1 MAWQKWAGSMAGL
14 VIAVAGPAR
23 AAPPLRVVVLV
34 DDAVDEKVL
43 VRIRGHAS
51 DLPVVFVAARG
62 AAAAQ
67 ASSQAEQLAGAEA
80 LAAREDA
87 DALIW
92 FSYGHCGEG
101 ASNLGRPGA
110 SNLGRPPDWM
120 IVHVGQPRTHSIL
133 TRSTGQQPCAAPSPG
148 LPPAT
153 TPESAVLEG
162 AAIVVRTA
170 LLALSEGGTI
180 GVTPQP
186 ATATATIHPR
196 LGISWMAAAD
206 GLSPLGQ
213 QGLHATVGFSGL
225 TWGAEIA
232 ATATLPASATDESA
246 TVSLSRVAA
255 TMGAVVHQQL
265 STSWLFTGA
274 LNVGVAALARSTIPV
289 PHQPPIIAEPPSR
302 NFSLLVA
309 PEGRFAWAI
318 PGVRGL
324 AAVFGLG
331 ADYLPATPIIGYRME
346 GMSESVN
353 RRRPWPLQ
361 PKASIG
367 VELRLQ

>member
-1 MAWQKWAGSMAGL
+1 MAWHKWAGRIAGL
-14 VIAVAGPAR
+14 VIAIAGPAR
-23 AAPPLRVVVLV
+23 AAQPLRVVVLV
-34 DDAVDEKVL
+34 DDALDEKVL

-62 AAAAQ
+62 AAATQ
-67 ASSQAEQLAGAEA
+67 AASQAEQLAGAEA
-80 LAAREDA
+80 LAAREDG
-87 DALIW
+87 DAVIW
-92 FSYGHCGEG
+92 FSYGHCGQ
-101 ASNLGRPGA
+101 GA
-110 SNLGRPPDWM
+110 SNLGRPPGNLGRPPDWL

-133 TRSTGQQPCAAPSPG
+133 TRSTGQQPCAEPSAGDTPT
-148 LPPAT
+148 PAT
-153 TPESAVLEG
+153 ESAVLEG

-186 ATATATIHPR
+186 ASAPATVHPR
-196 LGISWMAAAD
+196 LSINWMAAAD
-206 GLSPLGQ
+206 GLSPQGQ
-213 QGLHATVGFSGL
+213 QGLHATMGLSGL

-232 ATATLPASATDESA
+232 ATATLPASARDEYA

-255 TMGAVVHQQL
+255 TMGAVVQQPL
-265 STSWLFTGA
+265 SPSWLFTGA
-274 LNVGVAALARSTIPV
+274 LHVGLAALTRSTIPI
-289 PHQPPIIAEPPSR
+289 PRQPPLDASAPSR

-309 PEGRFAWAI
+309 PEVRFAWAI

-331 ADYLPATPIIGYRME
+331 ADYLPAIPIIDYQIE
-346 GMSESVN
+346 GTHESVK